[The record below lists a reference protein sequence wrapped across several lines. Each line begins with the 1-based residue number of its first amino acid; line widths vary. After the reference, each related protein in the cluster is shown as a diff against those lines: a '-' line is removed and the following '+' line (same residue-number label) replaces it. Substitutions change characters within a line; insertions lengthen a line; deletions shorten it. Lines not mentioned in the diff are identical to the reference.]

1 MPILKSF
8 LIAILIITNLT
19 SCTKKLWEKTQYEEN
34 LKNLYITKDGKK
46 IVIVGKKYHYV
57 FDDESGELI
66 KLLSWKSKSKLE
78 IENYDFQINE
88 INKITGSIALK
99 TKTLKEHNSNL
110 NKNEKSFLQKLG
122 FVNSGSKEVIFKKKI
137 DIFGNRYS
145 PKSIENFD
153 VATSLNH
160 EHKLNIE
167 VADYADK
174 TKKII
179 LTPVAI
185 VGDGLII
192 SLYVLLNFR
201 SMYN

>member
-1 MPILKSF
+1 MSILKSF
-8 LIAILIITNLT
+8 LIAILIISNLS
-19 SCTKKLWEKTQYEEN
+19 SCTMKIWEKTQYEEN

-46 IVIVGKKYHYV
+46 IVILGKKYHYV

-66 KLLSWKSKSKLE
+66 KLLSWKSRSKLE
-78 IENYDFQINE
+78 IENYDFRISE
-88 INKITGSIALK
+88 INKISGSITLK
-99 TKTLKEHNSNL
+99 TKTPKERNNIL
-110 NKNEKSFLQKLG
+110 NKNEKSFLKKLG
-122 FVNSGSKEVIFKKKI
+122 FVNSSSFEVIFKKKI

-153 VATSLNH
+153 VATALNT

-185 VGDGLII
+185 VGDGLMI
-192 SLYVLLNFR
+192 SLYVLSRIHHTHN
-201 SMYN
+201 

>member
-1 MPILKSF
+1 MSILKSF
-8 LIAILIITNLT
+8 LIAILIISNLS
-19 SCTKKLWEKTQYEEN
+19 SCTMKIWEKTQYEEN

-66 KLLSWKSKSKLE
+66 KLLSWKSRSKLE
-78 IENYDFQINE
+78 IENYDFRISE
-88 INKITGSIALK
+88 VNKISGSITLK
-99 TKTLKEHNSNL
+99 TKTPKERNNIL
-110 NKNEKSFLQKLG
+110 NKNEKSFLKKLG
-122 FVNSGSKEVIFKKKI
+122 FFNSSSFEVIFKKKI

-153 VATSLNH
+153 VATALNT

-185 VGDGLII
+185 VGDGLMI
-192 SLYVLLNFR
+192 SLYVLSRIHHTHN
-201 SMYN
+201 

>member
-1 MPILKSF
+1 MSILKSF
-8 LIAILIITNLT
+8 LIAILIISNLS
-19 SCTKKLWEKTQYEEN
+19 SCTMKIWEKTQNEEN

-66 KLLSWKSKSKLE
+66 KLLSWKSRSKLE
-78 IENYDFQINE
+78 IENYDFRISE
-88 INKITGSIALK
+88 INKISGSITLK
-99 TKTLKEHNSNL
+99 TKTPKERNNIL
-110 NKNEKSFLQKLG
+110 NKNEKSFLKKLG
-122 FVNSGSKEVIFKKKI
+122 FVNSSSFEVIFKKKI

-153 VATSLNH
+153 VTTSLNT

-185 VGDGLII
+185 VGDGLMI
-192 SLYVLLNFR
+192 SLYVLSRIHHTHN
-201 SMYN
+201 